1 MAENHHIP
9 ELIEGRLLAQRQ
21 VLAALVAAVIDERPE
36 TLSRLRRLVTR
47 DAVAADQ
54 AEDPGAVP
62 DGAFAIEAAAA
73 EEIRLIAE
81 RVASIRSVRPT

>member
-1 MAENHHIP
+1 MADDPNIP

-36 TLSRLRRLVTR
+36 TLARLRNLVTR

-54 AEDPGAVP
+54 AEDPGALP

-73 EEIRLIAE
+73 EEIRLIAQA
-81 RVASIRSVRPT
+81 VASIRSVHTT